1 MYQTAPGE
9 RRKGVGHTMKNR
21 FWIILLGA
29 LVLVSGLACIPLFL
43 RGQAAQAEIASGGT
57 ILLTVDL
64 DRDQEFTVEA
74 PNGGSNVITVRSGAI
89 AVTAADC
96 PDHYCMERGF
106 CNSGTPIVC
115 LPNRLTITF
124 LGDQEIDGLVG

>member
-1 MYQTAPGE
+1 
-9 RRKGVGHTMKNR
+9 MKNR
-21 FWIILLGA
+21 FWILLLGA
-29 LVLVSGLACIPLFL
+29 LVLVSGLACIPMLL
-43 RGQAAQAEIASGGT
+43 SGQSAQAEIASGGAV
-57 ILLTVDL
+57 LLTVDL

-124 LGDQEIDGLVG
+124 LGEQEIDGLAGQ